1 MEDITKE
8 KLSKI
13 LEDVRKA
20 HRLIFEYYK
29 RIQSIIDYICQKIS
43 NGKPDVT
50 YFPSPKYGS
59 YWLFTR
65 YFFGR
70 DENRKRDDKKGDAFY
85 ILLVNN
91 SALEEEAKDAKSEL
105 IFIFDEDDLFTN
117 NEAKEL
123 KESDCRDIISEKK
136 YENCSEEIQKI
147 ASNGHIFRIN
157 IEEITDKEKLEEK
170 WQDFIKKLP
179 EGCWLI
185 GK

>member
-29 RIQSIIDYICQKIS
+29 RIQSIIDYICKKIS
-43 NGKPDVT
+43 NEKPDVT

-59 YWLFTR
+59 YWLFTE
-65 YFFGR
+65 YFFG
-70 DENRKRDDKKGDAFY
+70 RDDKKGDAFY

-105 IFIFDEDDLFTN
+105 IFIFDEDDLYFTG
-117 NEAKEL
+117 L
-123 KESDCRDIISEKK
+123 KESDCRDIISEKEYK
-136 YENCSEEIQKI
+136 NCSEEIQKI

-170 WQDFIKKLP
+170 WREFINKLP
-179 EGCWLI
+179 EDCWLR